1 MGLLGELPPLRFGT
15 WGHAKGCRQPLAL
28 SKPRQ
33 TQPLARARTGGSR
46 SVSVLAQ
53 KRKLV
58 DKVSA
63 TGETKRSRKMQPHEH
78 RQEQLPGQQRTCRWF
93 DPKVSEVDHF
103 AKHSHAHHS
112 QGRKGFCIRCDL
124 HRNRKDY
131 ETIQRMGPT
140 LAGLRERIVCALCP
154 RSPTVGACDWCARR
168 VCRGC
173 LEELTGECWV
183 CLGARK
189 PSGV

>member
-15 WGHAKGCRQPLAL
+15 WGHAKKGSRQPLAL

-63 TGETKRSRKMQPHEH
+63 TGETKRRRKMQPHER

-103 AKHSHAHHS
+103 ANHSHANHS
-112 QGRKGFCIRCDL
+112 QGQRIL
-124 HRNRKDY
+124 HPVRSSSQQ
-131 ETIQRMGPT
+131 E
-140 LAGLRERIVCALCP
+140 GLRGVCEAGEWAVLANDW
-154 RSPTVGACDWCARR
+154 RSQRCMGHGLYCMRSIRSHWRARR
-168 VCRGC
+168 FPKV
-173 LEELTGECWV
+173 
-183 CLGARK
+183 
-189 PSGV
+189 

>member
-1 MGLLGELPPLRFGT
+1 MGLLGELPPLRFGN
-15 WGHAKGCRQPLAL
+15 WGHAKKGSRQPLAL

-63 TGETKRSRKMQPHEH
+63 TGETKRRRKMQPHER

-103 AKHSHAHHS
+103 ANHSHANHS
-112 QGRKGFCIRCDL
+112 QGRKGLCIRCDL

-131 ETIQRMGPT
+131 EACAKLGNGQCWLTTGAHRGVWGMGCT
-140 LAGLRERIVCALCP
+140 VCA
-154 RSPTVGACDWCARR
+154 SFAANCAHI
-168 VCRGC
+168 G
-173 LEELTGECWV
+173 
-183 CLGARK
+183 
-189 PSGV
+189 